1 MPFKKLE
8 HVVLSG
14 EMQHKGKLSW
24 NRRLVAISSGCLA
37 LYKPDKETRPV
48 FVIPLAGFTASLGEP
63 VGRKGFEMKLNH
75 ENGESY
81 TFAVDFKEWA
91 NLWCEVGLCWGE
103 AWGVGVG
110 AGGVVV
116 EWVGRGVYMGGGGG

>member
-1 MPFKKLE
+1 MPFKKLDN
-8 HVVLSG
+8 VVMSG

-24 NRRLVAISSGCLA
+24 NRRLVAISNGCLA

-48 FVIPLAGFTASLGEP
+48 FVIPLAGFSASLGDP

-75 ENGESY
+75 VNGESY

-91 NLWCEVGLCWGE
+91 NLWCEVSLTGKGSW
-103 AWGVGVG
+103 
-110 AGGVVV
+110 
-116 EWVGRGVYMGGGGG
+116 GGGGSRGESANLWYDVSL